1 MPKENKKRGR
11 REEKKRK
18 RDENEV
24 HERASPKRQRSEEG
38 VGGDDVEIILDVDPS
53 LNYQE
58 SGPAPLSEDTPFY
71 GLLDEE
77 EQTYFKRA
85 DTLLELNQFADDEER
100 SLFLANVYRE
110 AGGKELKV
118 VCSQSCSR
126 LMERLIRLST
136 AEQLKSLFQKF
147 TGHFLHLV
155 QHRFASHCCE
165 ALFLQ
170 AAPIVT
176 QELIG
181 PLAESTEPVDEGG
194 LSMSMEDLFL
204 SVVKELEGNL
214 GYLMTDN
221 FASHT
226 LRVLLIVLSGQPLR
240 STATRS
246 LLQSKKKEK
255 IDVTGRRTESKGEEM
270 AYRTVPE
277 SFQVALDE
285 MILGTV
291 AGLDTTYLQA
301 LATHPTGNPVL
312 QLLIEL
318 EFSRSGKSKARE
330 ENSLFR
336 RLLPDDP
343 PVEDT
348 QSASFVKGLLY
359 DPVGSRLLETIVQFA
374 PGKVFKTLYKSLFRD
389 NIGNLV
395 RNDIA
400 GFVAGRI
407 LERLSHDD
415 LQYAVGQI
423 CQHASLLIERQRTS
437 VIKTMIERCQVREV
451 DMHAIADTITTA
463 YGGNGASML
472 VNMVRLSKD
481 DSQPMAPERKSQV
494 EAQDAGKLHGSLLAQ
509 SMVLASGPLR
519 DTICNSITAMD
530 TSTLLLMAKDRTATH
545 VLQVALTC
553 EGQTKAFRRKTIQQF
568 FGHIPE
574 LAFDAIA
581 SHVVD
586 VLWTSTEDLLF
597 IRERVAED
605 LLQNEATLRES
616 YSGRAVWRNWM
627 MDLYKRRR
635 VDWISNAKGT
645 QDAKVTHANPKPR
658 DGTVVKSGIELA
670 RERFAATKAGKPAR
684 RRPRLGTGANG
695 VLPSARSGGISA
707 KV

>member
-1 MPKENKKRGR
+1 MPQENKKRGK

-18 RDENEV
+18 RDEHEV
-24 HERASPKRQRSEEG
+24 HKGASPKRQRSEERG
-38 VGGDDVEIILDVDPS
+38 EDEVEIVLDVDPS
-53 LNYQE
+53 LDYE
-58 SGPAPLSEDTPFY
+58 EYGGAPLPDDTPFY

-85 DTLLELNQFADDEER
+85 DTLLELNQFVDNEER

-118 VCSQSCSR
+118 ASSQSCSR

-147 TGHFLHLV
+147 MGHFLHLV

-176 QELIG
+176 QELVA
-181 PLAESTEPVDEGG
+181 PPAEGTEPADDGG
-194 LSMSMEDLFL
+194 ISISMEGLFL

-214 GYLMTDN
+214 GYLMTNN

-226 LRVLLIVLSGQPLR
+226 LRVLLVVLSGRPLR
-240 STATRS
+240 STATTS

-255 IDVTGRRTESKGEEM
+255 IDITGRRTESKSEDM
-270 AYRTVPE
+270 RTRTVPD
-277 SFQVALDE
+277 SFQAALDE

-291 AGLDTTYLQA
+291 AGLETTYLQA

-330 ENSLFR
+330 ENSLLR

-343 PVEDT
+343 SVEDT

-374 PGKVFKTLYKSLFRD
+374 PGKVFKALYKSLFRD
-389 NIGNLV
+389 NIGNIV

-400 GFVAGRI
+400 GFVVGRI
-407 LERLSHDD
+407 LERVSHDD
-415 LQYAVGQI
+415 LQYAVDQI
-423 CQHASLLIERQRTS
+423 CRHIPLLIERHRTS
-437 VIKTMIERCQVREV
+437 VIKTMIERCQIREV
-451 DMHAIADTITTA
+451 DIQAIADTIMTA
-463 YGGNGASML
+463 YGGSGASML
-472 VNMVRLSKD
+472 VNMVRLGKD
-481 DSQPMAPERKSQV
+481 DTQAMAPERKSQL
-494 EAQDAGKLHGSLLAQ
+494 EIQDAGKLHGSLLAQ
-509 SMVLASGPLR
+509 TMVLVTGPLR
-519 DTICNSITAMD
+519 DMICNSITAME
-530 TSTLLLMAKDRTATH
+530 TSTLVLMAKDRTATH
-545 VLQVALTC
+545 VLQIALTC
-553 EGQTKAFRRKTIQQF
+553 EGQTKAFRRKIIQHF
-568 FGHIPE
+568 YGHIPE
-574 LAFDAIA
+574 LALDAIA

-586 VLWTSTEDLLF
+586 AFWTGTEDLLF
-597 IRERVAED
+597 VRERIAED
-605 LLQNEATLRES
+605 LLQHEVTLRES

-635 VDWISNAKGT
+635 IDWISKAKGT
-645 QDAKVTHANPKPR
+645 QDAEVSHAGPKPR
-658 DGTVVKSGIELA
+658 DGAIAKSGIELA
-670 RERFAATKAGKPAR
+670 RERFAATKAGKAAKG
-684 RRPRLGTGANG
+684 RPGVGTGANS
-695 VLPSARSGGISA
+695 VLPSGRPGGISA
-707 KV
+707 RV